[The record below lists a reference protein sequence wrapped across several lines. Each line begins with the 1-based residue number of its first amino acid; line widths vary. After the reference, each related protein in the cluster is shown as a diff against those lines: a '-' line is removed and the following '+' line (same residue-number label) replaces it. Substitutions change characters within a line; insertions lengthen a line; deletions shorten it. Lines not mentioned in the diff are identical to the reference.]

1 MNARSQAA
9 FTEGSVLRHVLVMT
23 ATGSVGLVAVF
34 AVDALNLFYISRLGV
49 AELAAA
55 VGFAGIVM
63 FMTTSFAI
71 GLTVATSALTARA
84 IGQRDRERAAMLGG
98 TSLLLTLAV
107 STVVA
112 AALFPFLRPML
123 QLLGA
128 TGTTLDLATFFMQIV
143 LPSGPALAVG
153 MAASGILRAAGDA
166 RRAMYVTLGAALAA
180 AIFDPILIFLLDLRL
195 TGAAISTV
203 ISRLVLLAIGFHGAS
218 FVHRL
223 VATPN
228 RETLSLSVRPFFA
241 IAFPAILTQLATPF
255 GNTFVT
261 RSIAGFGDAAVAG
274 WAIIGRVVAVA
285 FGAVFALSGAVGP
298 VIGQNVGAGLPER
311 VRETLAAALKL
322 TAAYTIGV
330 WALMALMSGPIADLF
345 RAEHDAR
352 ALIVFFCIWVAGSFL
367 FTGALFVAN
376 AAFNNLGHATLS
388 TVFNWGRATIGTI
401 PFAIAGAWLGGA
413 EGVVAGWGL
422 GAVVFGV
429 AAAVVAFR
437 KVDQLAGGAKGG

>member
-112 AALFPFLRPML
+112 AVLFPFLRPML

-203 ISRLVLLAIGFHGAS
+203 ISRFVLLAIGFHGAS
-218 FVHRL
+218 SVHRL

-241 IAFPAILTQLATPF
+241 IAFPAIMTQLATPF
-255 GNTFVT
+255 GNAFVT

-285 FGAVFALSGAVGP
+285 FGAVFALSGA
-298 VIGQNVGAGLPER
+298 
-311 VRETLAAALKL
+311 
-322 TAAYTIGV
+322 
-330 WALMALMSGPIADLF
+330 
-345 RAEHDAR
+345 
-352 ALIVFFCIWVAGSFL
+352 
-367 FTGALFVAN
+367 
-376 AAFNNLGHATLS
+376 
-388 TVFNWGRATIGTI
+388 
-401 PFAIAGAWLGGA
+401 
-413 EGVVAGWGL
+413 
-422 GAVVFGV
+422 
-429 AAAVVAFR
+429 
-437 KVDQLAGGAKGG
+437 